1 MEIRKVLTVRG
12 PGIWGLNT
20 VFEAWLDQRDLAER
34 EFDSRIWSRKLTEF
48 CVAVHGDC
56 SAGCA
61 RDAGWRPLHEET
73 EAPRIL
79 GRVALELQRALG
91 ARVATLAVSPMNEAG
106 VHQVVVGYEDERLGR
121 MCLEFAGQFVQAV
134 VTGEAFDVAASW
146 QQLRHGAAACRLPSA
161 SAAVLNAAAARSLP
175 VMKTSDPEVWQ
186 LGWGSKLHRFQG
198 ALTDRTSAVS
208 ESLLRDPNVVWRLL
222 QAAGVPMFDP
232 DEPVPAADHHV
243 LVANQR
249 CICAVRQ
256 STGEDGVVRF
266 RELDEQPDAELAL
279 QLVEGARMLGLDVA
293 EFALAGPDL
302 TRPLDAKT
310 RGVVSVASRPNLEK
324 FCLLSTETAQ
334 RVGQAIVEAL
344 YPTGQSGAVQSGA
357 CPSGRIP
364 VIAITGVNGK
374 TTTTRLC
381 AHIVATSGK
390 RTGFT
395 CTDGIYIAGRRI
407 DVEDC
412 SGPRSARNVLMNPT
426 VEAAVLETARG
437 GILREG
443 LAFDQCDVAVV
454 TNIGEG
460 DHLGLNGIDTKEQ
473 LARVKRTI
481 VDAVAATGT
490 AVLKADDPLTAA
502 MAAHS
507 PGSVIF
513 FCRDPEHPVM
523 AEHRGRNGR
532 VVFVRDNSVVVAD
545 GQLEIPLLSF
555 DRIPLTHNGRILF
568 QVENVLAATAATW
581 ALGIA
586 AEVIRNGLETFSASL
601 DKSPGRFNLVEI
613 GGATVVV
620 DYGHNTSSLK
630 AMLDTLAQFPHP
642 RRLSVYSAAGD
653 RRDCDMIDQGAMLGD
668 AFDQVILYEDHYIRG
683 RQPGEITALFQQG
696 LKQGRRVREVS
707 PVQGWEA
714 AVELVLRRMQPGDL
728 VLLQADTI
736 DGAVEVMKKYLAID
750 AAAREVNLKDA
761 MKTSQPTGRV

>member
-1 MEIRKVLTVRG
+1 MEIRKVLTLRG
-12 PGIWGLNT
+12 PNIWGLNT
-20 VFEAWLDQRDLAER
+20 VFEAWLDQRDVTGHEPDATVWAR
-34 EFDSRIWSRKLTEF
+34 RLTEF
-48 CVAVHGDC
+48 CVAVHGNCD
-56 SAGCA
+56 AGCA
-61 RDAGWRPLHEET
+61 RDAGWSPLHQET
-73 EAPRIL
+73 NVPRIV
-79 GRVALELQRALG
+79 GRIALELQRALG
-91 ARVATLAVSPMNEAG
+91 SRVSTLVVSPSNESG
-106 VHQVVVGYEDERLGR
+106 VFQVVVGYEDERLGR
-121 MCLEFAGQFVQAV
+121 SCLEFAEEFVKAV
-134 VTGEAFDVAASW
+134 LTGSEYDVSASW
-146 QQLRHGAAACRLPSA
+146 QQLRHNANACRLPSA
-161 SAAVLNAAAARSLP
+161 TAAVLNAAAMRNIPML
-175 VMKTSDPEVWQ
+175 KTSDPEVMQ
-186 LGWGSKLHRFQG
+186 LGWGSRLHRFQG

-208 ESLLRDPNVVWRLL
+208 ESLMRDPNVIWRLL

-232 DEPVPAADHHV
+232 DEAVPAADHHV

-249 CICAVRQ
+249 CVCVVRQ
-256 STGEDGVVRF
+256 VHGDDGVARF
-266 RELDEQPDAELAL
+266 VEVEQAIDAELAL

-293 EFALAGPDL
+293 EFALAATDL
-302 TRPLDAKT
+302 AQPLDGKT
-310 RGVVSVASRPNLEK
+310 RGVVTVASRPSLDK
-324 FCLLSTETAQ
+324 FCTLSTETAQ

-344 YPTGQSGAVQSGA
+344 YPPGQT
-357 CPSGRIP
+357 GRIP
-364 VIAITGVNGK
+364 VISITGVNGK

-381 AHIVATSGK
+381 AHIVATTGK
-390 RTGFT
+390 RTAYT

-443 LAFDQCDVAVV
+443 LAFDRCDVAVV

-460 DHLGLNGIDTKEQ
+460 DHLGLNGVDTKEQ

-481 VDAVAATGT
+481 VDAVATTGT
-490 AVLKADDPLTAA
+490 AVLKADDPLTAE
-502 MAAHS
+502 MAVHC
-507 PGSVIF
+507 PGSVIY
-513 FCRDPEHPVM
+513 FCRDSEHPVM
-523 AEHRGRNGR
+523 VEHRGRNGR
-532 VVFVRDNSVVVAD
+532 VVFVRDNAVVVAD
-545 GQLEIPLLSF
+545 GHLEIPLLSL

-586 AEVIRNGLETFSASL
+586 AEVIRNGLESFAASL

-630 AMLDTLAQFPHP
+630 AMLDTLAQFPHT
-642 RRLSVYSAAGD
+642 RRLTVYSAAGD
-653 RRDCDMIDQGAMLGD
+653 RRDCDMIDQGAMLGH

-696 LKQGRRVREVS
+696 LSQGRRVAEVL
-707 PVQGWEA
+707 PVQGWET
-714 AVELVLRRMQPGDL
+714 AVETVLRRMQPGDL

-761 MKTSQPTGRV
+761 LKASQPTGRV

>member
-1 MEIRKVLTVRG
+1 MEIRKVLTLRG
-12 PGIWGLNT
+12 PNIWGLNT
-20 VFEAWLDQRDLAER
+20 VFEAWLDQRDWAGRDLDAR
-34 EFDSRIWSRKLTEF
+34 VWSQKLTEF
-48 CVAVHGDC
+48 CIAVHGDC
-56 SAGCA
+56 DAGCA
-61 RDAGWRPLHEET
+61 RDAGWSPLHEET
-73 EAPRIL
+73 DVPRIL
-79 GRVALELQRALG
+79 GRATLELQRALG
-91 ARVATLAVSPMNEAG
+91 ARVSALATAPMNEPG
-106 VHQVVVGYEDERLGR
+106 VFQVVVGYEDERLGR
-121 MCLEFAGQFVQAV
+121 MCLELAGQFVLSV
-134 VTGEAFDVAASW
+134 VEGTAFDMAAGW
-146 QQLRHGAAACRLPSA
+146 RQLRLNAAACRLPSA
-161 SAAVLNAAAARSLP
+161 TAAVLNAAAMRNIP
-175 VMKTSDPEVWQ
+175 VLKTSDPEVWQ

-208 ESLLRDPNVVWRLL
+208 ESLLRDPNVTWRLL

-249 CICAVRQ
+249 CVCTVRQ
-256 STGEDGVVRF
+256 ESGEDGVIRY
-266 RELDEQPDAELAL
+266 REIDEPLDAELAL

-324 FCLLSTETAQ
+324 FCSLSTGTAH
-334 RVGQAIVEAL
+334 RVGHAIMDGL
-344 YPTGQSGAVQSGA
+344 YPTT
-357 CPSGRIP
+357 PSTSPSTSSQAGRIP
-364 VIAITGVNGK
+364 VISITGVNGK

-443 LAFDQCDVAVV
+443 LAFDQSDVAVV

-481 VDAVAATGT
+481 VDAVSPAGA

-502 MAAHS
+502 MADHCR
-507 PGSVIF
+507 GSIIY

-523 AEHRGRNGR
+523 AEHRAKNGR

-581 ALGIA
+581 ALGIP
-586 AEVIRNGLETFSASL
+586 AEVIRNGLESFSASL

-630 AMLDTLAQFPHP
+630 AMLDTLAQFPHT
-642 RRLSVYSAAGD
+642 RRLTVYSAAGD

-696 LKQGRRVREVS
+696 LQRGKRVQEVS

-714 AVELVLRRMQPGDL
+714 AVEVVLRRMQPGDL

-761 MKTSQPTGRV
+761 IKTSQPTGRV